1 MTLSE
6 VGRSGQSIEPR
17 RNQTVISPA
26 LLVDTP
32 EERGRQRKRIHN
44 RSMEIQ

>member
-26 LLVDTP
+26 LLEDP
-32 EERGRQRKRIHN
+32 FLRKWERGEAEKENPQ
-44 RSMEIQ
+44 